1 MNWKILIIDDEK
13 TIRQGLRHFTEE
25 ILGPTVTL
33 FTAKNSEEALRLVEK
48 EAPQVVFAD
57 INLPDMNGLDLVEII
72 KHRLPDVT
80 IIMISGYEDFPY
92 TKKAIQLKVEDYL
105 LKPVPKTD
113 LKKVLLKLQKKFSPD
128 TKENTP
134 QTFQENYNL
143 EEIETYIQNNYQDKN
158 LNLKQVATRF
168 FVTGNYLSKQMKTN
182 LGASFVEY
190 VMQLRIQKAQELL
203 KQEKNYYTIQEIANK
218 VGYEDPHYF
227 SRVFKK
233 ITGKSPLQ
241 YQKEE
246 S

>member
-13 TIRQGLRHFTEE
+13 TLRQGLLHFAKEV
-25 ILGPTVTL
+25 LGPSVPI
-33 FTAKNSEEALRLVEK
+33 FTAKNGEEALKIVEK
-48 EAPQVVFAD
+48 EAPHVIFAD

-72 KHRLPDVT
+72 KHRLPEVVV
-80 IIMISGYEDFPY
+80 IMLSGYEDFPY

-113 LKKVLLKLQKKFSPD
+113 LKKVLLALQKRFTPEVPKNSP
-128 TKENTP
+128 T
-134 QTFQENYNL
+134 QVQQNYNL
-143 EEIETYIQNNYQDKN
+143 EEIKTYIHNNYQDKN

-168 FVTGNYLSKQMKTN
+168 FLTGNYLSKQMKTH

-190 VMQLRIQKAQELL
+190 VMQLRIQKAKELL
-203 KQEKNYYTIQEIANK
+203 EQEKNYYTIQEIASK

-233 ITGKSPLQ
+233 VTGKSPLQ

-246 S
+246 R